1 MKIAITGAS
10 GFIGKLLVEK
20 HLFLNDEVH
29 VLTRKKDVFHN
40 HQNLIIHNG
49 SFADSAILEVFLKNA
64 DVLYHC
70 AAEIKDEFKMDFVNV
85 EGTKKLISAAKNNI
99 KHWVQLS
106 SVGVYGPI
114 SSGIVSETQSYN
126 PINKYEQ
133 TKLQSD
139 LLVLDATK
147 NNYFTSTIIRPSNV
161 FGASMSN
168 QSLFQLIQKIDQQ
181 IYFFI
186 GKKGASANY
195 VPVEN
200 VIEALYL
207 GATNKNAKNE
217 IYNISNW
224 STIENFISTIAKL
237 LHKPTPKMR
246 ISVGFVKFLAK
257 CTCFIPK
264 NPLTLARINALS
276 NTTIYVT
283 HKIEA
288 ELNYKDQ
295 ITTNEAIKILV
306 ETYIKNKNV

>member
-147 NNYFTSTIIRPSNV
+147 NNFFTSTIIRPSNV

-207 GATNKNAKNE
+207 AATNPNAKNG
-217 IYNISNW
+217 IYIISNW
-224 STIENFISTIAKL
+224 CTIEDFVNNIAKEL
-237 LHKPTPKMR
+237 GKPLPNRR
-246 ISVGFVKFLAK
+246 ISIGFIKFVAK
-257 CTCFIPK
+257 LTSFIPR
-264 NPLTLARINALS
+264 NPLTVTRVAALS
-276 NTTIYVT
+276 NRVIYETTKIKKELDYKSVVT
-283 HKIEA
+283 VEETIKKLVHF
-288 ELNYKDQ
+288 YKE
-295 ITTNEAIKILV
+295 N
-306 ETYIKNKNV
+306 N